1 MEGFLVKRVLAV
13 LFILALVVTA
23 TAMAAPGQAERVT
36 VLVGFNGSQGRAAIH
51 SAGGRI
57 EREFSFINAA
67 KVSLPAVAAEHL
79 AKSPGIR
86 YVEPDGQAYALEQ
99 TVPWGIEAVN
109 ALPVHAANNY
119 GAGINVAILDTG
131 IMLNHEDL
139 TVWGGYDTFGTGSYA
154 DDNGHGTH
162 VSGTVAAMN
171 NSVGVIGAAPQ
182 ARLYAVKVLDS
193 KGSGAYSNIIAG
205 IEWAMNNNMKV
216 INMSLGGSTGSDALE
231 AACNA
236 AYNSGVLIV
245 AAAGNEGNK
254 PGNKESI
261 GYPAQYASVIAVG
274 SITSLYTRSTFSST
288 GATLEIMAPGSTI
301 LSTTFDGAYGTM
313 SGTSMASPH
322 VAGVAALVW
331 GADTSLSN
339 AQLRAIL
346 NDTANDLWNDPWRYG
361 NGLVD
366 AWAAYQQITGN

>member
-1 MEGFLVKRVLAV
+1 MKRVLAV